1 MATSRLR
8 LPLFETSHNDE
19 EFLGRFDLMKGHLNW
34 SNEALFQL
42 SFISAVNMMALRA
55 TGKVLFATWS
65 VRAVP
70 LSK

>member
-1 MATSRLR
+1 MATSKLM
-8 LPLFETSHNDE
+8 LLLFETSHNDE